1 MNKVYKVFPGGK
13 FKVLTFSYDDGK
25 IEDRRLVK
33 LFNKFNLKATFNLNT
48 GIIDPAIRIPQEEW
62 PELYKGHDIAV
73 HTFTHPTMIRLNN
86 YNALREIL
94 DDKDNLEKIFKRP
107 IYGLAY
113 PNGSCDNRIVDIAK
127 SVGIKYARVTNDKY
141 SATKAAEA
149 YAANADGPILIGD
162 ENGFSMPEDYMRWV
176 PTCHHNHN
184 LIDFGKKF
192 MALTKKQY
200 LYMMYVWGH
209 SFEFERNNNWE
220 IIEEFCE
227 MIANRDDIW
236 YATCLLYTSPSPRD

>member
-113 PNGSCDNRIVDIAK
+113 PNGSYDNRIIDIAK

-141 SATKAAEA
+141 AATKAAEA
-149 YAANADGPILIGD
+149 YAANADGPMLIGMRMVFLCLKTICA
-162 ENGFSMPEDYMRWV
+162 GFQPV
-176 PTCHHNHN
+176 ITIIIL
-184 LIDFGKKF
+184 LILAKNS
-192 MALTKKQY
+192 
-200 LYMMYVWGH
+200 WH
-209 SFEFERNNNWE
+209 
-220 IIEEFCE
+220 
-227 MIANRDDIW
+227 
-236 YATCLLYTSPSPRD
+236 LLKNSIFT

>member
-1 MNKVYKVFPGGK
+1 METTTMNKVYKVFPGGK

-107 IYGLAY
+107 PIPLLHLQKEFRFVIKIGHVTPIYLA
-113 PNGSCDNRIVDIAK
+113 NIRIINK
-127 SVGIKYARVTNDKY
+127 IT
-141 SATKAAEA
+141 
-149 YAANADGPILIGD
+149 P
-162 ENGFSMPEDYMRWV
+162 
-176 PTCHHNHN
+176 
-184 LIDFGKKF
+184 
-192 MALTKKQY
+192 
-200 LYMMYVWGH
+200 
-209 SFEFERNNNWE
+209 
-220 IIEEFCE
+220 
-227 MIANRDDIW
+227 
-236 YATCLLYTSPSPRD
+236 

>member
-1 MNKVYKVFPGGK
+1 METTTMNKVYKVFPGGK

-73 HTFTHPTMIRLNN
+73 HTFTHPTMIRLND

-94 DDKDNLEKIFKRP
+94 DDKDNLEKIFKHP

-113 PNGSCDNRIVDIAK
+113 PNGSYDNRIVDIAK

-141 SATKAAEA
+141 AATKAAEA
-149 YAANADGPILIGD
+149 YAANADGPMLIGD
-162 ENGFSMPEDYMRWV
+162 ENGFSMPEDYMCWV

-192 MALTKKQY
+192 MALTKN
-200 LYMMYVWGH
+200 
-209 SFEFERNNNWE
+209 SIF
-220 IIEEFCE
+220 
-227 MIANRDDIW
+227 
-236 YATCLLYTSPSPRD
+236 T

>member
-73 HTFTHPTMIRLNN
+73 HTFTHPTMIRLND

-113 PNGSCDNRIVDIAK
+113 PNGSYDNRIVDIAK

-141 SATKAAEA
+141 AATKAAEA
-149 YAANADGPILIGD
+149 YAANADGPMLIGD
-162 ENGFSMPEDYMRWV
+162 EN
-176 PTCHHNHN
+176 
-184 LIDFGKKF
+184 
-192 MALTKKQY
+192 A
-200 LYMMYVWGH
+200 
-209 SFEFERNNNWE
+209 
-220 IIEEFCE
+220 
-227 MIANRDDIW
+227 
-236 YATCLLYTSPSPRD
+236 